1 MDLKRVEELIEL
13 MRESGVSQL
22 SLEVPDFKVSITR
35 GPQAT
40 FAPQATL
47 APQGTEVSGLGPQA
61 APEPTTASAEHP
73 ASAFTSGE
81 ASGLSVVSPV
91 VGVFHNGGMLDP
103 REMVRA
109 GDRVREGQL
118 LAAIEAMKV
127 PNELRA
133 PVSGLVT
140 QLLVDDGSA
149 VEYGQTLFVIAPDER
164 GEGSD
169 AEPPIGLA

>member
-13 MRESGVSQL
+13 MRESGVTQL
-22 SLEVPDFKVSITR
+22 ALELPDFKVSITR
-35 GPQAT
+35 GPQGA
-40 FAPQATL
+40 
-47 APQGTEVSGLGPQA
+47 EVSGPAAQAEPGSALQPGEQPEEAA
-61 APEPTTASAEHP
+61 APEPE
-73 ASAFTSGE
+73 
-81 ASGLSVVSPV
+81 SGLTVVSPV

-103 REMVRA
+103 REMVRE

-133 PVSGLVT
+133 PTSGRVT
-140 QLLVDDGSA
+140 QLLAEDGSA
-149 VEYGQTLFVIAPDER
+149 VEYGQALFVIDPDDR
-164 GEGSD
+164 GEASD

>member
-13 MRESGVSQL
+13 MRESGVTQL
-22 SLEVPDFKVSITR
+22 SLELPDFKVSITR
-35 GPQAT
+35 G
-40 FAPQATL
+40 L
-47 APQGTEVSGLGPQA
+47 QGAEVSETGVQRTHASAPPPGEQPETAA
-61 APEPTTASAEHP
+61 APEHV
-73 ASAFTSGE
+73 SGVT
-81 ASGLSVVSPV
+81 VVSPV

-103 REMVRA
+103 REMVRV

-133 PVSGLVT
+133 PTSGMVT
-140 QLLVDDGSA
+140 HLLVEDGSA
-149 VEYGQTLFVIAPDER
+149 VEYGQTLFVIDPDDR
-164 GEGSD
+164 GELSD

>member
-13 MRESGVSQL
+13 MRESGVTQL

-35 GPQAT
+35 GPHGT
-40 FAPQATL
+40 DVSAP
-47 APQGTEVSGLGPQA
+47 EPQA
-61 APEPTTASAEHP
+61 ALEPIP
-73 ASAFTSGE
+73 ASVEQTVSAPRPE
-81 ASGLSVVSPV
+81 QASGLSVASPV

-140 QLLVDDGSA
+140 QLLVEDGSA

>member
-13 MRESGVSQL
+13 MRQSGVMQL
-22 SLEVPDFKVSITR
+22 SLELPDFKVSITR
-35 GPQAT
+35 GPEGAEVVRSESQSDALPAANPGEQT
-40 FAPQATL
+40 GIAP
-47 APQGTEVSGLGPQA
+47 VA
-61 APEPTTASAEHP
+61 AEERVV
-73 ASAFTSGE
+73 
-81 ASGLSVVSPV
+81 SVVAPV

-103 REMVRA
+103 REMVRE

-140 QLLVDDGSA
+140 QLMVADGSA
-149 VEYGQTLFVIAPDER
+149 VEYGQTLFLIAPDDR
-164 GEGSD
+164 GGAGD
-169 AEPPIGLA
+169 ADPLIGLA

>member
-1 MDLKRVEELIEL
+1 VDLKRVEELIEL

-35 GPQAT
+35 GPH
-40 FAPQATL
+40 
-47 APQGTEVSGLGPQA
+47 GSEVSGLEPQA
-61 APEPTTASAEHP
+61 TPEPTTASLEQR
-73 ASAFTSGE
+73 ASASAPEE

-103 REMVRA
+103 REMVQA

-140 QLLVDDGSA
+140 QLLVEDGSA
-149 VEYGQTLFVIAPDER
+149 VEYGQRLFVIAPDER